1 MAWAARAFAVASFE
15 YPVAVENRRS
25 RRVAESLGGV
35 LAETRMLRKPSG
47 VVLDE
52 VVYRIPAASAIAT

>member
-1 MAWAARAFAVASFE
+1 VTSFE

-25 RRVAESLGGV
+25 RRVAESLAGV
-35 LAETRMLRKPSG
+35 VVGTRMLRKPSG

-52 VVYRIPAASAIAT
+52 VIYRIPGTNAVTM